1 MYSKKISI
9 GSALIIVLALV
20 FAGVISYI
28 HFLQNPLSQRAEP
41 FVYTLAPG
49 TSAKT
54 MIKELRNQGMF
65 NRLQAQLFSLILTF
79 QGSGHALKAGEYGL
93 AYNMTPE
100 ALYTK
105 LMKGEVILH
114 AIRLPEACTFE
125 EALQLLWQHQ
135 SVSKQLQGK
144 SIGEILGSLCQSC
157 PNPEGILFPDT
168 YYFKAKTTDLALLQ
182 LAYKTMNTHL
192 ENEWRKRA
200 PDIVLKTPYEVLILA
215 SIIEKEAALVEERA
229 LISGVFQLRLVKN
242 MRLQADPTVIYGL
255 GKSFNGDL
263 TVADLKTDTVY
274 NTYTRLGLPPT
285 PIALPSLQSIH
296 AACHP
301 VITDKLYFVAKG
313 DGTHYFSATLAEHN
327 QAVAK
332 YQKLS
337 ETKG

>member
-1 MYSKKISI
+1 MLTKKISI
-9 GSALIIVLALV
+9 GSALILLLTLVL
-20 FAGVISYI
+20 AGVISFV
-28 HFLQNPLSQRAEP
+28 HFLQNPLSQRPEA

-49 TSAKT
+49 TSAKIL
-54 MIKELRNQGMF
+54 IKDLTNKGML
-65 NRLQAQLFSLILTF
+65 NPLQAHLFSFILSVK
-79 QGSGHALKAGEYGL
+79 GSEKSLKAGEYEFT
-93 AYNMTPE
+93 YNMSPE
-100 ALYTK
+100 ALYKK

-135 SVSKQLQGK
+135 AVSKQLLGK
-144 SIGEILGSLCQSC
+144 SVGEILGSLCQSC

-168 YYFKAKTTDLALLQ
+168 YYFKANTSDLALLQ

-192 ENEWRKRA
+192 QTEWQKRA
-200 PDIVLKTPYEVLILA
+200 QDVILKTPYEVLILA

-229 LISGVFQLRLVKN
+229 LISGVFQLRLAKN

-263 TVADLKTDTVY
+263 TLSDLKKDTVY
-274 NTYTRLGLPPT
+274 NTYLHSGLPPT

-301 VITDKLYFVAKG
+301 ILTDKLYFVAKG
-313 DGTHYFSATLAEHN
+313 DGSHHFSATLTEHN
-327 QAVAK
+327 EAVAK
-332 YQKLS
+332 YQKLTGS
-337 ETKG
+337 KG